1 MVNGVSGY
9 GNNFYGFYRAAAGVA
24 VNHGNDVE
32 NMIKFVNGQPI
43 TQSADP
49 TIMESAIDTLPFLG
63 IFGGFQGL
71 SILKNNGLKGYAAKR
86 LKVLKRQGLAKGW
99 NWSEMVKNINKTVPY
114 TTRSQALQ
122 AGKET
127 VLKEYGN
134 IFKKSVAVSAERGFI
149 GRILDKIPGYTKL
162 RSTGIGQAMGK
173 SNAGWMAVL
182 EGGMELATNV
192 VPTFQTLGAGA
203 GFTQLGKSAV
213 KVAAGAAGWL
223 AGDAIGKG
231 IGAAIGTAICPGIGT
246 AIGTFVGGFLGGI
259 IGSAV
264 TGKVAKTITGKSELE
279 KANDK
284 QIAQVSQ
291 QVEADSQSKAALA
304 KQTLQQAEEILAQD
318 PQNKE
323 ALAAKAAAEN
333 VLAQESTQ
341 QQAAAQAPQMQQ
353 MQPMTQMPMMP
364 SFQGIMPGVP
374 VVPGF
379 NGFGYDMNVYN
390 QAMSTANMINTT
402 YNQTTN
408 PFMTAQNQYTNP
420 YMTLNQNQLQQ
431 VK

>member
-9 GNNFYGFYRAAAGVA
+9 GNNSYGIYRAAAGVA

-43 TQSADP
+43 TQSPDP
-49 TIMESAIDTLPFLG
+49 TIMESAVGTLPFLA
-63 IFGGFQGL
+63 IFGGIQGGAAIKKHNW
-71 SILKNNGLKGYAAKR
+71 SLKNTIAEVNRTSA
-86 LKVLKRQGLAKGW
+86 
-99 NWSEMVKNINKTVPY
+99 Y
-114 TTRSQALQ
+114 TTKSQALQ

-127 VLKEYGN
+127 IAKEYGS
-134 IFKKSVAVSAERGFI
+134 IFKKSVAVSTERGFI

-162 RSTGIGQAMGK
+162 RATGFGQAMGK
-173 SNAGWMAVL
+173 SGAGWMAVI

-192 VPTFQTLGAGA
+192 IPTFQTLGAGA
-203 GFTQLGKSAV
+203 GFKQLGKSAV
-213 KVAAGAAGWL
+213 KVAAGAAGWV

-231 IGAAIGTAICPGIGT
+231 VGAAIGTAICPGIGT

-264 TGKVAKTITGKSELE
+264 TGKVAKAITGKSELE
-279 KANDK
+279 KANDQ

-291 QVEADSQSKAALA
+291 QVEADAQSKTALA
-304 KQTLQQAEEILAQD
+304 QQTLQQAEEILAQD

-323 ALAAKAAAEN
+323 ALAAKTSAEN
-333 VLAQESTQ
+333 VLAQATTQ
-341 QQAAAQAPQMQQ
+341 EQAVAQAPQMQQ
-353 MQPMTQMPMMP
+353 MTQMPTMQQMPMMP
-364 SFQGIMPGVP
+364 SFQGAMQGIP

-379 NGFGYDMNVYN
+379 NGIGCDMNIYN
-390 QAMSTANMINTT
+390 QAMSTASMMNTT
-402 YNQTTN
+402 YNQTN
-408 PFMTAQNQYTNP
+408 PFMTQNSYMNP
-420 YMTLNQNQLQQ
+420 YMMQNQLQQ